1 MWSTDC
7 VKGLWKVNKHA
18 QCIQVTIKSFTFL
31 MTSWIMKWPA
41 ECSTWKTKLFELKI
55 LLTRLYLEKRLNV
68 TCSSILEKHRNTD
81 IGVKYPYSA
90 LSPPLKT
97 VVTLTIFK
105 SSGNISISSDKS
117 NINFKE
123 AYNSPKRFSTTLKLI
138 LLQPQHLGRCSLS
151 VSLFLPNDLV
161 LSKIALLNSY
171 V

>member
-1 MWSTDC
+1 MYTGYYQKFHIFDDKLNNEVASWMFNLKNQTVWIKNLAYSIVFGKAIKRNMFKYFGKTQ
-7 VKGLWKVNKHA
+7 KHWYWC
-18 QCIQVTIKSFTFL
+18 Q
-31 MTSWIMKWPA
+31 
-41 ECSTWKTKLFELKI
+41 
-55 LLTRLYLEKRLNV
+55 
-68 TCSSILEKHRNTD
+68 
-81 IGVKYPYSA
+81 YPYSA